1 MNRSSIGNISNRPAS
16 MSNISTYLENPEKKA
31 KFPLGPTNDSPG
43 PMLFSVANT
52 DVTLVSA
59 PKLSS
64 ETSRMDT
71 TAMAA

>member
-1 MNRSSIGNISNRPAS
+1 
-16 MSNISTYLENPEKKA
+16 
-31 KFPLGPTNDSPG
+31 
-43 PMLFSVANT
+43 MLFSVANT